1 MDILISKEIEM
12 LIPKAQPRPT
22 CLFSFN
28 LTMELYKPKIFYG
41 VGASTQLKR
50 SWVVSKVDWKSCSP
64 SLSQPTPGLGELEF
78 RK

>member
-22 CLFSFN
+22 CFFSFN

-41 VGASTQLKR
+41 V
-50 SWVVSKVDWKSCSP
+50 
-64 SLSQPTPGLGELEF
+64 
-78 RK
+78 